1 MTYIRAKTRGATMRT
16 LGKVRGIGYDG
27 KLIVK
32 GNFTPVSKTEVFD
45 NSSACLGR
53 VVKVIGPVYSPYV
66 LIKLPKNHNPSLD
79 LVGKT
84 VFTRKIHDNK
94 S

>member
-1 MTYIRAKTRGATMRT
+1 MRT

-32 GNFTPVSKTEVFD
+32 GNFTPVPKTMVFD
-45 NSSACLGR
+45 NSSTCLGK
-53 VVKVIGPVYSPYV
+53 VVKVIGPVNSPYV
-66 LIKLPKNHNPSLD
+66 LIKLPKDQNPSLD

-94 S
+94 R